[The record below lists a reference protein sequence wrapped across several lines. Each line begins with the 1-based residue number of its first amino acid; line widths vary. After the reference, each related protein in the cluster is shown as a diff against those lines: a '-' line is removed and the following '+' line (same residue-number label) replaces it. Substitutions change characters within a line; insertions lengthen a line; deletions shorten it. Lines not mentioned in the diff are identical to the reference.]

1 MLQATRIRLY
11 PNDAQQVI
19 LAGQFGCARWAWND
33 ALVES
38 QRVYREEGKSL
49 SKFDM
54 HKRLPALKVEHEW
67 LKEATAQVLQASLAN
82 LAKAFQNFFDKR
94 GKYPRFKSKHGRQ
107 SIQFP
112 QDVRVETDRIRLPKV
127 GLVKCVV
134 HRDIVGAIK
143 TVTVSRNACG
153 HYYAAV
159 LTEDGRKLPPV
170 STNGKA
176 VGIDVGLIDLAVTS
190 DGNKFSNPRH
200 IRKHERNL
208 KRKQQKLSRAKKGSS
223 GRNKARHKVARVH
236 ERVSNAR
243 RDYLH
248 KLSRRLVNE
257 NQVIAVEDLNVK
269 GMTKNHN
276 LAKAINDAGWS
287 ELCRQLE
294 YKTAWDGK
302 AFIKVGRWFP
312 SSKACSDC
320 GFNQDKM
327 PLDVRAWTCVKCGS
341 HHDRDVNAATNIK
354 QEALRI
360 LAAGIAASVAGGSV
374 RQRGGRRAYTSRGPL
389 KAEAPSHTR

>member
-1 MLQATRIRLY
+1 LY
-11 PNDAQQVI
+11 PTQEQEEI
-19 LAGQFGCARWAWND
+19 LARQFGCARWAYND
-33 ALVES
+33 ALAITQKLYQET
-38 QRVYREEGKSL
+38 GKGL
-49 SKFDM
+49 TWVAM
-54 HKRLPALKVEHEW
+54 LNRLPVLKAEHEW
-67 LKEATAQVLQASLAN
+67 LKECDSQVLQSSLRHLASAY
-82 LAKAFQNFFDKR
+82 QNFFDKR

-107 SIQFP
+107 SIQYP
-112 QDVRVETDRIRLPKV
+112 QRVKIDTNRIRLPKV

-170 STNGKA
+170 STDGKA
-176 VGIDVGLIDLAVTS
+176 VGIDVGLTHLAVTS
-190 DGNKFSNPRH
+190 DGNTFANPRH

-208 KRKQQKLSRAKKGSS
+208 KRKQQKLSRAKKGSNS
-223 GRNKARHKVARVH
+223 RNKARLKVARVH
-236 ERVSNAR
+236 ERVGNAR

-248 KLSRRLVNE
+248 NVSRRLVNE
-257 NQVIAVEDLNVK
+257 NQVIAVEDLAVK
-269 GMTKNHN
+269 NMTKNHN

-294 YKTAWDGK
+294 YKAAWDGK

-320 GFNQDKM
+320 GFIQEKM
-327 PLDVRAWTCVKCGS
+327 PLDVRAWKCGNCGS
-341 HHDRDVNAATNIK
+341 QHDRDVNAATNIK

-360 LAAGIAASVAGGSV
+360 LAAGMAASAAGGDV
-374 RQRGGRRAYTSRGPL
+374 RRGTSRRTRQAPLPL
-389 KAEAPSHTR
+389 KAEAPSFRAE